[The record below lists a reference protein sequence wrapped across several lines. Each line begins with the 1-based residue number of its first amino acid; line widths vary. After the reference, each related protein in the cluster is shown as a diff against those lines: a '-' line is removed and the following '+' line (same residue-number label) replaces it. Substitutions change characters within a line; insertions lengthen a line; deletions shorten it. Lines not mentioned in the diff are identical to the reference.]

1 MNSKRAKLLRK
12 VGKVDK
18 KAKKLYNKLSTEEKE
33 ILVDFY
39 KFVKA
44 KNEVKK

>member
-18 KAKKLYNKLSTEEKE
+18 KAKKLYNSLSKKEKE
-33 ILVDFY
+33 VLGDFY
-39 KFVKA
+39 QFVKA
-44 KNEVKK
+44 KDEIKK